1 MAASESPIRRPIPEK
16 DTHDGVGRLP
26 WSISNS
32 TWSFFQTPTQ
42 LGKQEYVHTLK
53 LKSMRQFRDA
63 HQSVVPR
70 SIPILVTLA
79 IRVMMMHDEWSIGW
93 RQALNAF
100 EPILNHYCPT
110 EQIKTCELLE
120 LVILYNVMIH
130 AIRAAIGTHW
140 PHWHITCHMI
150 ASIMTSPFQIKA
162 QYRYYVLESKHGK
175 SANGDWEVRVL

>member
-53 LKSMRQFRDA
+53 LKSMRRFRDA

-79 IRVMMMHDEWSIGW
+79 IRRVMMMHDEWSIGW
-93 RQALNAF
+93 RQMLNAL
-100 EPILNHYCPT
+100 EPILNHYCPM
-110 EQIKTCELLE
+110 EQIKTCELFRACRTWHRLAHHVAHDRVHYDVTLPRE
-120 LVILYNVMIH
+120 QTWKIRGRRLRGTSIVIKIILSFWQMLQH
-130 AIRAAIGTHW
+130 
-140 PHWHITCHMI
+140 
-150 ASIMTSPFQIKA
+150 
-162 QYRYYVLESKHGK
+162 
-175 SANGDWEVRVL
+175 